1 MTINIPLLKRLVEKA
16 EENAKLVTGK
26 DVVLLLGTTGS
37 GKSTFIHFMG
47 GSEMGLLKEDGIDYI
62 GPVKVKNQ

>member
-16 EENAKLVTGK
+16 EANAKLVTGK
-26 DVVLLLGTTGS
+26 EVVLLLGTTGS

-47 GSEMGLLKEDGIDYI
+47 GSEMGLL
-62 GPVKVKNQ
+62 